1 MRRLITFPLAV
12 LLGSI
17 TLTAQAPSP
26 TPPRSFGVM
35 GTVGADQPFVYVY
48 PSSSPECPVSM
59 RAEQQG
65 GGVSV
70 LVTRDGQRHPA
81 PKRIRLILTRPLSTR
96 PLSAPQIVSAKVT
109 VRGANGK
116 AGMVPAATLGATLQ
130 LARKNSGQ
138 DGSAESTKTLDLTF
152 AKAENGSAAADMD
165 LPGFTAV
172 ASIRIDSLSYS
183 DGSTWTA
190 FHRNICHTAPD
201 PFMLVT
207 AR

>member
-1 MRRLITFPLAV
+1 MRCLTAFSLAV

-17 TLTAQAPSP
+17 SLAAQAPSP
-26 TPPRSFGVM
+26 APPRSFGVIGEM
-35 GTVGADQPFVYVY
+35 SGGSTDQPFVYVY

-81 PKRIRLILTRPLSTR
+81 PKRIRLILTRSLD
-96 PLSAPQIVSAKVT
+96 APQIVSARVT

-116 AGMVPAATLGATLQ
+116 AGMVPVATLGATLQ
-130 LARKNSGQ
+130 PARKNPGQ
-138 DGSAESTKTLDLTF
+138 DGSTESTKTLDLTF
-152 AKAENGSAAADMD
+152 VKAENGGAAADMD

-190 FHRNICHTAPD
+190 FNRNVCHTAPD
-201 PFMLVT
+201 PFMLVST
-207 AR
+207 K